1 MGELKFVFVHW
12 LSGWGSYDKTYS
24 RMPYW
29 GMRTGD
35 LISYL
40 REKGF
45 DCHAA
50 SVSHYYK
57 VGSFLPALL
66 QINSKYNHSHSTV
79 ACPMLQRHHI
89 R

>member
-1 MGELKFVFVHW
+1 MGELKFVFVHG

-24 RMPYW
+24 RMPSW

-45 DCHAA
+45 RIPFYMRE
-50 SVSHYYK
+50 SLY
-57 VGSFLPALL
+57 
-66 QINSKYNHSHSTV
+66 
-79 ACPMLQRHHI
+79 
-89 R
+89 